1 MAINTEKQAK
11 FVDQFV
17 LHGNA
22 TRAAIEAGFSPKSA
36 EQKGCNLKSRF
47 ALEITVATR
56 KAIIDAV
63 PSALAQLKTLS
74 LEAES
79 ESVRLQAC
87 KDVLD
92 RAGLKPTDRVETI
105 TVEKST
111 IELRAELDS
120 LMALEG
126 DFLEDDEDEAPARLN

>member
-1 MAINTEKQAK
+1 MPVNTEKQAK
-11 FVDQFV
+11 FIEQFV

-22 TRAAIEAGFSPKSA
+22 TRAAIEAGFSSKTA
-36 EQKGCNLKSRF
+36 EQKGYELKTRF
-47 ALEITVATR
+47 VNEITVATR
-56 KAIIDAV
+56 KAIIDGV

-92 RAGLKPTDRVETI
+92 RAGLKPTDRIENVTI
-105 TVEKST
+105 EKST
-111 IELRAELDS
+111 DELRRELDS
-120 LMALEG
+120 LMAMEEG
-126 DFLEDDEDEAPARLN
+126 FSDEDDEVPAQLN

>member
-1 MAINTEKQAK
+1 
-11 FVDQFV
+11 
-17 LHGNA
+17 
-22 TRAAIEAGFSPKSA
+22 
-36 EQKGCNLKSRF
+36 
-47 ALEITVATR
+47 
-56 KAIIDAV
+56 V
-63 PSALAQLKTLS
+63 PAALAQLKSLS

-120 LMALEG
+120 LMALEN
-126 DFLEDDEDEAPARLN
+126 DFSEEDEDEAPARLN

>member
-1 MAINTEKQAK
+1 M
-11 FVDQFV
+11 
-17 LHGNA
+17 
-22 TRAAIEAGFSPKSA
+22 
-36 EQKGCNLKSRF
+36 
-47 ALEITVATR
+47 
-56 KAIIDAV
+56 

-92 RAGLKPTDRVETI
+92 RAGLKPTDRIETI

-126 DFLEDDEDEAPARLN
+126 DFLIEDDEDEAPARLN